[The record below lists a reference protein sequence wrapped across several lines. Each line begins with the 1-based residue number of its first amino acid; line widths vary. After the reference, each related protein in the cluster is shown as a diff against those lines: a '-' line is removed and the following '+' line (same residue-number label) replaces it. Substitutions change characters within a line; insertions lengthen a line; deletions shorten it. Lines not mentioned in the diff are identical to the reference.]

1 MRRVRLSLWSVED
14 ARSPRYLDST
24 VERQEILPGVDES
37 SAMIGAETLADEP
50 FAVLVVGP
58 TVFGLL
64 LISSVL

>member
-1 MRRVRLSLWSVED
+1 
-14 ARSPRYLDST
+14 
-24 VERQEILPGVDES
+24 
-37 SAMIGAETLADEP
+37 MIGAETLADES